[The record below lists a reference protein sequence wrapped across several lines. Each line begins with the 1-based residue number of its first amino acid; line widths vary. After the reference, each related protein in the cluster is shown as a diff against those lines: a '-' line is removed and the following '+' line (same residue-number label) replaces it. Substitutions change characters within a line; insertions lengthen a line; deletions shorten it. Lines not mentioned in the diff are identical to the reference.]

1 MSINCLG
8 LGESGNFSGGYY
20 FKLHT
25 GAMDRQKWHHA
36 LTQGVDKKTN
46 VRRKPGLE
54 WDDITGSVLDR
65 YSGVRL
71 TGHLKTSRGI

>member
-1 MSINCLG
+1 MFILDNYL
-8 LGESGNFSGGYY
+8 
-20 FKLHT
+20 
-25 GAMDRQKWHHA
+25 
-36 LTQGVDKKTN
+36 TN
-46 VRRKPGLE
+46 VRRCGIILE